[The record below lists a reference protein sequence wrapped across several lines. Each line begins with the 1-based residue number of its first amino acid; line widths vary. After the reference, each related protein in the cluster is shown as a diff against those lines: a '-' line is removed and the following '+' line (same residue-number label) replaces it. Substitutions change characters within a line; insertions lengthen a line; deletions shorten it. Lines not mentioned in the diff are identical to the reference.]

1 MPWTVKTISS
11 PLSPAVNDIATATQA
26 GASSVQTL
34 LDAAVVLL
42 DAAKIFFQSGTDPF
56 KLIYEPLV
64 SQVETLI
71 NDFFGTGLFELVI
84 DPFKIF
90 PGEVNFETDK
100 NNIPILTPGNCINL
114 AIQSFDDQGDPNR
127 PQFGDT
133 TDVSG
138 WGFLITAPNIEL
150 FKASYEEFVNFWKS
164 DIFDYSILEIEKR
177 RAGPVVYSKKP
188 DWSSLR
194 LNQIEDLN
202 TLNQALLTTLS
213 TLRGYIAV
221 ADDIINDT
229 IDSLTRKI
237 DQLNVAIA
245 LLQDAIDSLS
255 KSLNIY
261 TFDLPLGTGGVN
273 RIKAELPDEA
283 LTAAKNNK
291 YSMLALY
298 IGGSSSAAAAE
309 LIRGLMFSS

>member
-1 MPWTVKTISS
+1 MPWTIKTIGS
-11 PLSPAVNDIATATQA
+11 PLSPEIEEISDQMQSDLVPVTD
-26 GASSVQTL
+26 L

-42 DAAKIFFQSGTDPF
+42 DTAKIFFQSGTDPLKTIF
-56 KLIYEPLV
+56 EPLV
-64 SQVETLI
+64 SQMETLI
-71 NDFFGTGLFELVI
+71 SDFFGTGLYELVI

-90 PGEVNFETDK
+90 PGEVNYETDK

-133 TDVSG
+133 TEVSG

-150 FKASYEEFVNFWKS
+150 FKQAVKEFLVFWNS
-164 DIFDYSILEIEKR
+164 DIFKYTKLEIDKR
-177 RAGPVVYSKKP
+177 RSGPVLYSKKP

-202 TLNQALLTTLS
+202 TMYQALLTGLS
-213 TLRGYIAV
+213 LARGYLAV
-221 ADDIINDT
+221 ADDAINDT

-237 DQLNVAIA
+237 DQINNVIS
-245 LLQDAIDSLS
+245 LLQDTVDALS

-261 TFDLPLGTGGVN
+261 TFDLPLGVGGVN
-273 RIKAELPDEA
+273 RIKAELPDAA

-309 LIRGLMFSS
+309 LIRDLMFSP